1 VCHISAHAGGAG
13 YAGAGTSSAGIGVG
27 HRLSRRPSP
36 GIIAAFT
43 WHIAPARRLVHRIRA
58 CLMRSPICPQAD
70 SIELNALGQPRRR
83 AFTRERLR

>member
-1 VCHISAHAGGAG
+1 MCHISAHAGGAG

-43 WHIAPARRLVHRIRA
+43 WHIAPARR
-58 CLMRSPICPQAD
+58 
-70 SIELNALGQPRRR
+70 E
-83 AFTRERLR
+83 ERLAPLGEPGAATASLTASSHALT